1 MAMKPAIVTDR
12 GFHEVVPV
20 PEAGIMEA
28 RASGKRADLPAS
40 CRERV
45 DRVIIPESC
54 LKKRVKALSRQICQD
69 YVSMGINGINIVYIL
84 EGAFM
89 FASDLEREIFRNR
102 GLEIFS
108 SSSLKAST
116 YGREI
121 KKTGEVERKVK
132 IIHMPEVRGK
142 DILLVEDIV
151 DQGFTLARIIRMLK
165 DKKVKTL
172 KVCVLLNKILNNP
185 APRVRRVRESLAF
198 DYVGFEIPDRWIAGY
213 GIDAGG
219 DFRDLPFIITVNEKF
234 YLRKK

>member
-1 MAMKPAIVTDR
+1 MKPAIVTDR
-12 GFHEVVPV
+12 AFQEVVPV
-20 PEAGIMEA
+20 TEAGIVATRGDKAKPEI
-28 RASGKRADLPAS
+28 PAS

-54 LKKRVKALSRQICQD
+54 LKKRVKALARQICQD
-69 YVSMGINGINIVYIL
+69 YISTGINGINLVYIL

-116 YGREI
+116 YGKEV
-121 KKTGEVERKVK
+121 KKAGELDRKVK

-151 DQGFTLARIIRMLK
+151 DQGFTLVKIIKMLR
-165 DKKVKTL
+165 DKKVKSL

-185 APRVRRVRESLAF
+185 VPRVRRLRESLAF

-213 GIDAGG
+213 GVDAGG

-234 YLRKK
+234 YLKKK